1 MDPAPIVLERLTL
14 RTLTESAADG
24 PYLQWM
30 QDPDI
35 VRYLE
40 SRFSMFNRSD
50 LARYIR
56 AMNEN
61 EDVYLFGIFI
71 SATDEHVGNI
81 KLGPIN
87 RHHDVGEIGILIGAK
102 DHWGK
107 GVATEAI
114 GGLTSWAMETLGLHK
129 LTAGSYDVNEGS
141 IHAFLKA
148 GWFEEG
154 RCREHYKSE
163 GRRVDRVLLA
173 YLREPT
179 G

>member
-107 GVATEAI
+107 GVATE
-114 GGLTSWAMETLGLHK
+114 
-129 LTAGSYDVNEGS
+129 
-141 IHAFLKA
+141 
-148 GWFEEG
+148 
-154 RCREHYKSE
+154 
-163 GRRVDRVLLA
+163 
-173 YLREPT
+173 
-179 G
+179 